1 MRIVLCILASLF
13 ITSTAFAAKPSSGT
27 ITVPDAVHGG
37 TTVATVTDNIVRNN
51 TEGNYVLVQCYNPD
65 YVYAAYF
72 AVDENNQALLGPLT
86 SSLWTSGPANC
97 VATEG
102 YFTKMGWGKWVVI
115 AQTTF
120 NVT

>member
-13 ITSTAFAAKPSSGT
+13 ITATAFAAKPSSGT

-37 TTVATVTDNIVRNN
+37 TTVATVTDNEVRPN
-51 TEGNYVLVQCYNPD
+51 TEGNYVFVQCYNPD

-72 AVDENNQALLGPLT
+72 AVEGNEAVLGPL
-86 SSLWTSGPANC
+86 SSTLWTSGPANC

-102 YFTKMGWGKWVVI
+102 YFTKMGFGKWVVI